1 MLDKLKQYTKYTSW
15 VLVAVM
21 AVYIIATTPYI
32 NTVTLDD
39 TFVIEFKNPLSK

>member
-1 MLDKLKQYTKYTSW
+1 MLAKIKQYTTYTSW